1 MTHRLRRSGTG
12 DRLLEAVALQAQE
25 LQGENA
31 DLRAERD
38 AALANLAAARARE
51 KRKDELLAKAMMVA
65 ARFVAKVESNR
76 ARSVETYAD
85 CKALL
90 ASIRAEIAGEDG
102 KEER

>member
-38 AALANLAAARARE
+38 ATLANLAAARTRE
-51 KRKDELLAKAMMVA
+51 KRLRELC
-65 ARFVAKVESNR
+65 
-76 ARSVETYAD
+76 D
-85 CKALL
+85 KALVL
-90 ASIRAEIAGEDG
+90 CGCEEGYDRWYDPIEIEHVEPCPRCASIRAELAGM
-102 KEER
+102 KEGE